1 MARARG
7 PTSKRTMCRARRPHR
22 QVRCTVDPT
31 LTHPHLLQVREQR
44 KEQAAHN
51 VRMAKEAY
59 GGASARLLPLVPFS
73 YTPSGLVQKGSPD
86 GIGRADSVSCASCAD
101 ADGDEEDDDDES
113 GSEDGSGSG
122 SGSDSDADG
131 GDERELAFE
140 APDGD
145 LATVVVEPLSLSR
158 SPTPEPLPPAPS
170 TSSAPKPRPAQ
181 QTSMYKKRV
190 KNTVQARPKMSRE
203 DKKARATGGK
213 KVKKQ
218 MANRMKGTKG
228 RAAK

>member
-1 MARARG
+1 MPPPRKSKGKGRARDTG
-7 PTSKRTMCRARRPHR
+7 LDANGRPAKIKRVKEVVFDPDARKEYLTGFSKRKKAKQAERRNRAISREKDALR
-22 QVRCTVDPT
+22 QMRT
-31 LTHPHLLQVREQR
+31 QVREQR

-59 GGASARLLPLVPFS
+59 G
-73 YTPSGLVQKGSPD
+73 
-86 GIGRADSVSCASCAD
+86 D